1 MNNKIT
7 TVIFDCFGVVCA
19 PVLSG
24 WYRTQSAKT
33 GFVDLNLR
41 AVLTQFDLGIL
52 SEDDIVEYF
61 LKYEGVDSTKEKLRD
76 ELDAYMKLDA
86 DLMDNIKKLKQDG
99 FKTALLSNGN
109 HAFFERK
116 IYPTHPEF
124 KELFDDI
131 VISSEVGMVKPNAGI
146 YLLSLERI
154 QSKAEESLFID
165 DRKENVDSATILG
178 MSGFLYT
185 DNSSFSNYLETI
197 GIDWGD

>member
-1 MNNKIT
+1 MTQKIT
-7 TVIFDCFGVVCA
+7 TIIFDCFGVICA

-24 WYRTQSAKT
+24 WYNMQSTKS
-33 GFVDLNLR
+33 GFVDPNLR
-41 AVLTQFDLGIL
+41 AVLTQFDLGVL

-61 LKYEGVDSTKEKLRD
+61 LKYEGVDSTKEKLRG
-76 ELDAYMKLDA
+76 EIDAYMKLNI
-86 DLMDNIKKLKQDG
+86 DLMNSIKKLKQTG

-131 VISSEVGMVKPNAGI
+131 VISSEVGMVKPNTDI
-146 YLLSLERI
+146 YSLSLKRI
-154 QSKAEESLFID
+154 QSTAGESLFID
-165 DRKENVDSATILG
+165 DRQENVDSAITLG
-178 MSGFLYT
+178 MGGFVYT

-197 GIDWGD
+197 GIGLGD